1 MFNRFIKNTVTL
13 TAIAGTVLLMGTMP
27 EVKAAETDIS
37 GVASGITTVLTDS
50 KGMKVADNVN
60 IYVINNS
67 EGEYLNKTFSGTE
80 DTIFTEGVPD
90 KAQLRVEEKIRVAKE
105 ESAKIIEEAARQV
118 ELEKNNKRE
127 EVVNFATQFVGNPYV
142 YGGTSLTNGADCSG
156 FVMSVYKNFGY
167 SLPRTTW
174 GMESSGVAVS
184 ADEILPGDLVLYE
197 GHVGIYMGEGN
208 IVHARNSRFGITTH
222 NMDYQTVKTIRR
234 IIQ

>member
-1 MFNRFIKNTVTL
+1 MLNRFIKKTVTL
-13 TAIAGTVLLMGTMP
+13 TAIAGSVLLMGSMP
-27 EVKAAETDIS
+27 DVKAAEADIS
-37 GVASGITTVLTDS
+37 GVASGIETVLADS

-67 EGEYLNKTFSGTE
+67 EGEYLNKAFAGTE

-90 KAQLRVEEKIRVAKE
+90 KAALRVEEKIRIAKE
-105 ESAKIIEEAARQV
+105 ESARIIEDAARQV
-118 ELEKNNKRE
+118 ELEKDNKRE
-127 EVVNFATQFVGNPYV
+127 DIVNFATQFVGNPYV

-174 GMESSGVAVS
+174 GMENSGVAVS
-184 ADEILPGDLVLYE
+184 ADDIRLGDLVLYE
-197 GHVGIYMGEGN
+197 GHVGIYMGDGN
-208 IVHARNSRFGITTH
+208 IVHARNSRCGITTN

-234 IIQ
+234 IIE